1 MEKFAKYSLIYLL
14 LILVFSWGAA
24 VGKYEIFPYKLIR
37 SISKEII
44 KFYKND
50 GEIREITIS
59 ERIKNDLGLF
69 PSKHIVEFNSDIEN
83 SKELKLKFDSRRLS
97 KPIIKNF
104 MDQNDLS
111 DLGKGYLLVQ
121 GFMDFEN
128 SLYGS
133 FLINLDGKILNQWA
147 YKSYELSD
155 KKSSLKNNYI
165 THPVVMLKDG
175 SLVYTIND
183 LRYGIRIIR
192 QSYCGDI
199 IWTKQKKYHHSI
211 SLDENQNLWTSNAEV
226 SFVLLDKNNGNI
238 IKEIFLDDMFKKNSN
253 LGLFNFHI
261 DLPSNETI
269 TDDPFHLNDVE
280 PLNFSIENFE
290 KGDLLISF
298 RNSNLI
304 FILDQ
309 DTHEIKWW
317 TIGNT
322 IRQHDPD
329 WQNGYITVFD
339 NSMRNNEVAS
349 ETNYMSRILK
359 IDLEDN
365 KSEVLYNGIKHN
377 AYSVI
382 RGNHQ
387 IIENGFILATIS
399 SQGRVLILDKSN
411 NLKVELINKYNKTY
425 NGLITE
431 SVWIDK
437 DYLNFNIENFKCD

>member
-1 MEKFAKYSLIYLL
+1 
-14 LILVFSWGAA
+14 
-24 VGKYEIFPYKLIR
+24 
-37 SISKEII
+37 
-44 KFYKND
+44 
-50 GEIREITIS
+50 
-59 ERIKNDLGLF
+59 
-69 PSKHIVEFNSDIEN
+69 
-83 SKELKLKFDSRRLS
+83 
-97 KPIIKNF
+97 
-104 MDQNDLS
+104 
-111 DLGKGYLLVQ
+111 
-121 GFMDFEN
+121 
-128 SLYGS
+128 
-133 FLINLDGKILNQWA
+133 
-147 YKSYELSD
+147 
-155 KKSSLKNNYI
+155 
-165 THPVVMLKDG
+165 
-175 SLVYTIND
+175 
-183 LRYGIRIIR
+183 
-192 QSYCGDI
+192 
-199 IWTKQKKYHHSI
+199 
-211 SLDENQNLWTSNAEV
+211 LWTSNAEE
-226 SFVLLDKNNGNI
+226 SFVLLDKKNGNI
-238 IKEIFLDDMFKKNSN
+238 IKEILLEDVFKKNRN

-261 DLPSNETI
+261 DLPSNKKI

-280 PLNFSIENFE
+280 PLNFSMKNFE

-309 DTHEIKWW
+309 NTYKIKWW
-317 TIGNT
+317 KIGKT

-329 WQNGYITVFD
+329 WQNGYLTVFD
-339 NSMRNNEVAS
+339 NSMRNNEVA
-349 ETNYMSRILK
+349 EEKNYMSRILK

-411 NLKVELINKYNKTY
+411 KLKVELINKYNKTY